1 MALPAAINYDI
12 RDDRDTAYSVTRS
25 RCQDD
30 REEGLLV
37 VGPVHVGQEGDA
49 SGAEDHCHYL
59 QVNFTY
65 FMLYVPFSGCQ
76 VTLMPTNC
84 WWRMTQDRR

>member
-12 RDDRDTAYSVTRS
+12 RDDTDTAYSVTRS
-25 RCQDD
+25 RCQND

-49 SGAEDHCHYL
+49 SGAEDHGHNL
-59 QVNFTY
+59 QI
-65 FMLYVPFSGCQ
+65 
-76 VTLMPTNC
+76 TNKIVC
-84 WWRMTQDRR
+84 LIC